1 MLDRKKAL
9 LINFTADAY
18 HWGCY
23 GTSMEIYT
31 TLIESGYFIETRSVY
46 EVHTLKP
53 TPQNNNEFYD
63 NNFFKKYSEENQ
75 DLCRSISNS
84 DVIVINAEGT
94 LHGLAKGPINL
105 LYLMLI
111 SKKYFKKVV
120 HLINFSCFPNGDN
133 TAPKDNTAIYIDV
146 LKMLDNVVVREIFSE
161 NLLKEVGIKAMSGF
175 DCLPRFLSRYNLTE
189 RTKSNE
195 CVLVSGGVRMPEE
208 YVSFYVKF
216 INWLYS
222 KNIPVRFL
230 VGAKS
235 DPDNAE
241 YKFWHYLKQTTKHK
255 DMKLVDAKS
264 FKSWADEFRSA
275 SFFFS
280 ARFHHTIAALSIGTP
295 FAVLPS
301 NTQKISAMLNT
312 ISSTVACLSPDED
325 GFLKLQELVNN
336 RSNQNLKSHDGEILE
351 KMIEGGKKNFD
362 NL

>member
-1 MLDRKKAL
+1 MSFM
-9 LINFTADAY
+9 III
-18 HWGCY
+18 
-23 GTSMEIYT
+23 S
-31 TLIESGYFIETRSVY
+31 
-46 EVHTLKP
+46 LKN
-53 TPQNNNEFYD
+53 TQ
-63 NNFFKKYSEENQ
+63 ENQ

-216 INWLYS
+216 INWLCS

-275 SFFFS
+275 SFFFQQG
-280 ARFHHTIAALSIGTP
+280 FI
-295 FAVLPS
+295 
-301 NTQKISAMLNT
+301 TQ
-312 ISSTVACLSPDED
+312 
-325 GFLKLQELVNN
+325 
-336 RSNQNLKSHDGEILE
+336 
-351 KMIEGGKKNFD
+351 
-362 NL
+362 

>member
-1 MLDRKKAL
+1 
-9 LINFTADAY
+9 
-18 HWGCY
+18 
-23 GTSMEIYT
+23 
-31 TLIESGYFIETRSVY
+31 
-46 EVHTLKP
+46 
-53 TPQNNNEFYD
+53 
-63 NNFFKKYSEENQ
+63 
-75 DLCRSISNS
+75 
-84 DVIVINAEGT
+84 
-94 LHGLAKGPINL
+94 
-105 LYLMLI
+105 MLI

-325 GFLKLQELVNN
+325 GFVKLQELVNN